1 MMENRYTYLF
11 LNLVTI
17 VGPLALS
24 FDKKVAFY
32 KNIPHFIKSMM
43 ISSGIYLIW
52 DILFTK
58 YQVWQFN
65 TEFLIDKFIYNLPI
79 EEYIFFLVVPY
90 ACLFIYE
97 CLKVYFPKIDLKAN
111 YIWIGITI
119 LSILMSIFFY
129 QRIYTLI
136 TFGLTALT
144 ILALYKYESVFFS
157 RIKTHLILA
166 WIIALIPMAYVNGVL
181 TSKPVLIYNNLNN
194 CNFRIGTI
202 PFEDFFYNLLLM
214 IWMIYLYEKFKTKS
228 NSKTII

>member
-1 MMENRYTYLF
+1 MENRYTYLF
-11 LNLVTI
+11 LNAATI
-17 VGPLALS
+17 AGPLFLS

-43 ISSGIYLIW
+43 IASGIYLIW

-65 TEFLIDKFIYNLPI
+65 TEFLINKFIYNLPI

-97 CLKVYFPKIDLKAN
+97 CLKVYFPKIDVRAD

-144 ILALYKYESVFFS
+144 ILALYKYESVLFT
-157 RIKTHLILA
+157 RIKIHLILA

-214 IWMIYLYEKFKTKS
+214 IWMIYLYEKFKTKA
-228 NSKTII
+228 NTKTII